1 MFLTFAM
8 ISFVAG
14 LALWLRG
21 RAISRNGREDGA
33 SLPTARVGRR
43 AHPVVK
49 EHRSEGSFWIFTGK
63 LFMVGGGGL
72 FGIMYAASELF
83 GY

>member
-8 ISFVAG
+8 ISFAAG

-21 RAISRNGREDGA
+21 RSIQRNGREDGS
-33 SLPTARVGRR
+33 SLPSARVGRR
-43 AHPVVK
+43 AEPAVK
-49 EHRSEGSFWIFTGK
+49 QTRSEGSFLLFTGK
-63 LFMVGGGGL
+63 LFVVGGGGL
-72 FGIMYAASELF
+72 FGSMHVLTKLF